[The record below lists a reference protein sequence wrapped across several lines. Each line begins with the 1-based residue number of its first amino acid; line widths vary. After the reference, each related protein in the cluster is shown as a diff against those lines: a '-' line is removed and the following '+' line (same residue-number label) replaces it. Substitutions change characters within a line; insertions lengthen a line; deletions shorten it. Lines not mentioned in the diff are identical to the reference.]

1 MRFFHLAL
9 FVFILQ
15 LVGGVFSNDS
25 SFASGMGLNVTMK
38 VDAPSSQM
46 IQNFTQTQADIG
58 SRSKIGSGNPLSDAL
73 GWFFSGMMQA
83 AQYLFSAG
91 LPIVNAVIWLPM
103 YLAWIGIPSVWAGI
117 IYTILLVIEVV
128 GFYEFFF
135 GRDIER

>member
-1 MRFFHLAL
+1 
-9 FVFILQ
+9 
-15 LVGGVFSNDS
+15 
-25 SFASGMGLNVTMK
+25 MGLNVTMK

-73 GWFFSGMMQA
+73 GWFYTGMMQA